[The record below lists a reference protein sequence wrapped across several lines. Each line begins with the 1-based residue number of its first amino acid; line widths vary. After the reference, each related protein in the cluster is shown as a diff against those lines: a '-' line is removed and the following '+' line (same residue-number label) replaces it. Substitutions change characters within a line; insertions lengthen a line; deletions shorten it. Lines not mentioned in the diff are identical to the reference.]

1 MQIERL
7 RVIRGWRHWCANLGQ
22 DRARATATSFLTGGC
37 WSSILRFLLGKSCGT
52 MGKKTRTPTSIR
64 LQNQSDVIERWAGIF
79 GTTIPSVLLS
89 RRTGLRP
96 VPKVFRFF
104 EGCTLQ
110 QLWRATA
117 GLLHQK
123 HEP

>member
-52 MGKKTRTPTSIR
+52 MGRDERTPTSIR
-64 LQNQSDVIERWAGIF
+64 LQNQSDVIARWAGVF
-79 GTTIPSVLLS
+79 GTCILSVLFLALNRLTPCS
-89 RRTGLRP
+89 
-96 VPKVFRFF
+96 KSIAIF
-104 EGCTLQ
+104 
-110 QLWRATA
+110 
-117 GLLHQK
+117 
-123 HEP
+123 